1 MATLPEI
8 EQQPISVQQQF
19 QAAQL
24 KLTLE
29 YLQLHSPFYQRLF
42 ATHAVQPGTI
52 RSLDDLVRLP
62 TTSKEDLQRY
72 NMDFLCVPPAAVQ
85 EYVATSGTLGYPVTI
100 ALTAKDLQRLAYNEY
115 LSFGCLEA
123 GPDDIFQL
131 MLTLD
136 RQFMA
141 GIAYYTG
148 LLQAGPAI
156 VRTGPGLVAM
166 QWDTLQRLG
175 TTGLVGVP
183 SFLLKMTAYAQQ
195 QQIDC
200 SATTVRKVLAIGE
213 SLRDDNLE
221 PNALA
226 KKIQE
231 AWPLQ
236 LYSTYAATEMQ
247 TAFTECTAGKG
258 GHHHPEL
265 IIVELLDDE
274 GQPVA
279 EGEKGE
285 VTITTLGVEAM
296 PLLRYRTGD
305 ICRGYYE
312 PCSCGRTTMRLGPV
326 LGRKQQMIKFKG
338 TSLYPPALFD
348 LLNQLPVVDE
358 YVIEVST
365 DETQQDDVHIYIST
379 SMQHEACNRLLEQHF
394 RHKLRVMPR
403 ISFLSD
409 AEMLRLQFPEGS
421 RKIVRFRDLRC

>member
-265 IIVELLDDE
+265 IIVELLDDGHEVRMLTCSNNVAPNTKFFSFPEKIEANSGSIE
-274 GQPVA
+274 GRYTDGSKYPLLVDN
-279 EGEKGE
+279 GED
-285 VTITTLGVEAM
+285 LGVFDPGKVDFKNLA
-296 PLLRYRTGD
+296 
-305 ICRGYYE
+305 GYNTN
-312 PCSCGRTTMRLGPV
+312 PFG
-326 LGRKQQMIKFKG
+326 
-338 TSLYPPALFD
+338 
-348 LLNQLPVVDE
+348 VVFPYD
-358 YVIEVST
+358 VIINLWLTNE
-365 DETQQDDVHIYIST
+365 
-379 SMQHEACNRLLEQHF
+379 
-394 RHKLRVMPR
+394 
-403 ISFLSD
+403 
-409 AEMLRLQFPEGS
+409 
-421 RKIVRFRDLRC
+421 